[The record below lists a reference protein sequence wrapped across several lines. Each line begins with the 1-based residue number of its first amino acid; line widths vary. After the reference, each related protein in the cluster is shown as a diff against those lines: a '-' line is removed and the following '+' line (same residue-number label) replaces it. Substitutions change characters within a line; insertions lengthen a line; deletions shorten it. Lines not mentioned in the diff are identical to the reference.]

1 MKRPFWEAAE
11 MEDVEGQPLKGHV
24 ILKKL
29 RYR

>member
-11 MEDVEGQPLKGHV
+11 KIEGQPLKGLL

>member
-11 MEDVEGQPLKGHV
+11 DVEGQPLKGRV
-24 ILKKL
+24 ILKEL